1 MGPSAPS
8 GSARVET
15 SELRID
21 RSFVVQGTVFEV
33 ECKVDGDAI
42 SVRHLDEVA
51 VGQSPAL
58 KRPEHKKAMNQA
70 LSVAHRNLPV
80 GWLAG
85 KQEYSPHQHEAE
97 RL

>member
-1 MGPSAPS
+1 VVAQES
-8 GSARVET
+8 ET

-33 ECKVDGDAI
+33 EYKVGGDAI
-42 SVRHLDEVA
+42 SMRHLDEVA
-51 VGQSPAL
+51 VGQSFAL
-58 KRPEHKKAMNQA
+58 QRPQHKKAMDQA

-80 GWLAG
+80 GRLAR
-85 KQEYSPHQHEAE
+85 KEEYSPHQHEAE